1 MNHTTNLH
9 LPQWEETDRIQMDDF
24 NDAMERLDTAVA
36 AAPRIATG
44 TYAGNGAETQTIN
57 LGFTPKIV
65 IIWQEGFRQYSDYI
79 YGGIATADYPC
90 GTANAITIVSNG
102 FCVKEGSGIH
112 TNENTGKYIYLA
124 IG

>member
-9 LPQWEETDRIQMDDF
+9 LPQWEETDFIQRTDF
-24 NDAMERLDTAVA
+24 NDAMERIDKTCATI
-36 AAPRIATG
+36 PRIIAG
-44 TYAGNGAETQTIN
+44 TYTGDGAATHTIN
-57 LGFTPKIV
+57 LGFTPKLV
-65 IIWQEGFRQYSDYI
+65 ITWQEGFRQYSDYI